1 MASVLIFSEVKAL
14 TKQALELSG
23 TWGAGELENIQIREF
38 QVTSSEQEELRINLL
53 NQKGHLWLNCGG
65 NTF

>member
-23 TWGAGELENIQIREF
+23 TWGTGELENIQIREF
-38 QVTSSEQEELRINLL
+38 QVTSSEQEELRINL
-53 NQKGHLWLNCGG
+53 
-65 NTF
+65 